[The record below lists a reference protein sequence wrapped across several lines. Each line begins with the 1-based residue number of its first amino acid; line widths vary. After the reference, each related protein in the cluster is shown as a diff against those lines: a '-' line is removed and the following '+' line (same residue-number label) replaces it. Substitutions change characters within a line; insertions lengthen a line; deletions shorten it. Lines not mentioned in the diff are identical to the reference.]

1 VYGDPEAIRRLARQ
15 AGGWADEMRADA
27 TRSAQAAE
35 TRWQSVRAGRYR
47 EQLTEAVEHA
57 RGAARELDELREAL
71 DAHADAVERRLAQIA
86 AAERWLRRQVAD
98 AWDIA
103 RRGLEMVEGLA
114 EDVGNFI
121 GLGDD
126 DDADKAR
133 SDAEAATA
141 RAKQLSGQVD
151 GVAAGDQAW
160 IDMARANGWN
170 G

>member
-1 VYGDPEAIRRLARQ
+1 MYGDPEAIRRLARQ

-27 TRSAQAAE
+27 SRSAQAAE
-35 TRWQSVRAGRYR
+35 TKWQSVRAGRYR
-47 EQLTEAVEHA
+47 TQLAEAVEHA
-57 RGAARELDELREAL
+57 RGAARELDELSAAL

-86 AAERWLRRQVAD
+86 AAERWLRRQIAD
-98 AWDIA
+98 AWDVA

-114 EDVGNFI
+114 DDVGDFL

-126 DDADKAR
+126 DSDKAR
-133 SDAEAATA
+133 AEANAAQA

-151 GVAAGDQAW
+151 GVPNGDLRW
-160 IDMARANGWN
+160 LDMARAHGWS

>member
-27 TRSAQAAE
+27 SRSAQAAE
-35 TRWQSVRAGRYR
+35 TRWQSLRAGRYR
-47 EQLTEAVEHA
+47 DQLAEAVEHA
-57 RGAARELDELREAL
+57 RGAARELDELQAAL

-98 AWDIA
+98 AWDVA
-103 RRGLEMVEGLA
+103 RRGLEMVEDLA
-114 EDVGNFI
+114 DDVGNLL

-126 DDADKAR
+126 DDDKAR
-133 SDAEAATA
+133 TEADAAAA
-141 RAKQLSGQVD
+141 RARKLSGQVD
-151 GVAAGDQAW
+151 GVAAGDLRW
-160 IDMARANGWN
+160 IDMARTNGWN